1 MQESTRSLRTP
12 SRLRINVTAARHSK
26 QGTPDADLPTRLGP
40 EARRRNRLTNR
51 RPPRG
56 HPSMPRATALS
67 PKNRATI
74 LREAEVS
81 MVDIIERRGKE
92 AFLDSLFVMEEGM
105 RHYFS
110 KAMQAKT
117 NNMKP
122 EIVDNYMQ
130 KAIDVAEKVAPYRH
144 ARLSAVK
151 LAGDPNNS
159 APFKDDAS
167 VDELREEIM
176 QFGFGGC
183 NRPEGFA
190 SARWWNSESA
200 ASGVDQSGCQRGVII

>member
-1 MQESTRSLRTP
+1 M
-12 SRLRINVTAARHSK
+12 SRPKGS
-26 QGTPDADLPTRLGP
+26 
-40 EARRRNRLTNR
+40 
-51 RPPRG
+51 
-56 HPSMPRATALS
+56 
-67 PKNRATI
+67 KNRATI

-159 APFKDDAS
+159 APFEDLAS
-167 VDELREEIM
+167 VREEIM
-176 QFGFGGC
+176 QDLGRLVSAGLIDLKALPVPDGGIANQPPPASI
-183 NRPEGFA
+183 NRGANGE
-190 SARWWNSESA
+190 
-200 ASGVDQSGCQRGVII
+200 